1 MKTSRPAGRGRR
13 NPRRRIQTARAGG
26 HVSQTTRD
34 MEFLKQTI
42 ESEQKSLEE
51 FLKGKKTRRRDR
63 NPILHTERV
72 RNNINEKKIYNHSQY
87 IYTVIG

>member
-1 MKTSRPAGRGRR
+1 MKTSRPVKRGNRK
-13 NPRRRIQTARAGG
+13 PRRKIQTARAGG

-42 ESEQKSLEE
+42 ESEQRSLED
-51 FLKGKKTRRRDR
+51 FLKGKRTRRRDR

-72 RNNINEKKIYNHSQY
+72 RSSHTHS
-87 IYTVIG
+87 YTREY